1 MQAYLVEEGGS
12 IFLADSAPSQ
22 QKPYSIYHLSLTRE
36 GLLSLLYINMLIRSN
51 FFKLRNL
58 KLVCGWP
65 DVLFI

>member
-51 FFKLRNL
+51 FLS
-58 KLVCGWP
+58 
-65 DVLFI
+65 